1 MSFWHLFSGR
11 DRLLGAVVVLA
22 ASAACIRLGIWQ
34 LDQLTQRRAF
44 NQEVL
49 LAKGMAPLSLP
60 AAEDLAG
67 QEYRA
72 VSAVGTYDF
81 QDQIAIRNQ
90 FLNGEYGFHLIT
102 PLVFESNTAAGGPE
116 AVLVDRGWIPAAGN
130 GSPADWRKYD
140 GPPAVRVNGVLRLP
154 AEAPSFAG
162 LAEPT
167 PVQGNGRIDFWIFVD
182 INGIRKQIS
191 YGLAPAYIQKNPDGD
206 SLQPP
211 VAVAPTLDLS
221 EGPHLGYA
229 IQWFG
234 FATLFVVGYPF
245 YLHRREGRRT

>member
-1 MSFWHLFSGR
+1 MRLRNFFSGR
-11 DRLLGAVVVLA
+11 DRLLGTVVVLA
-22 ASAACIRLGIWQ
+22 VSAVCIRLGIWQ
-34 LDQLTQRRAF
+34 IDRLAQRRAF
-44 NQEVL
+44 NKQVL
-49 LAKGMAPLSLP
+49 LAEAMVPLKLP
-60 AAEDLAG
+60 ASGDLAG

-72 VSAVGTYDF
+72 VNAVGTYDF
-81 QDQIAIRNQ
+81 KDQVAIRNQ

-102 PLVFESNTAAGGPE
+102 PLVFENTANLGGPQ
-116 AVLVDRGWIPAAGN
+116 AVLVDRGWVPAAGN

-140 GPPAVRVNGVLRLP
+140 GPAAVTVNGVLRLP
-154 AEAPSFAG
+154 AESPSFAG

-182 INGIRKQIS
+182 IEGLQKQIS
-191 YGLAPAYIQKNPDGD
+191 YTLAPAYIQEKPDGD
-206 SLQPP
+206 TLQPP

-234 FATLFVVGYPF
+234 FAALFVVGYPF
-245 YLHRREGRRT
+245 YLHRREGPRT